1 MDYAAL
7 LSRLRAH
14 AHAARIS
21 RYGTITEKGR
31 TYPLLRFDTP
41 GTPRVLI
48 TAGFHGDEQAG
59 PLTLALHFSAIARYA
74 SRRGVGLTVFPCL
87 NPSGFELGTRYNAS
101 GEKPNNDFLRYELED
116 GSEEGVLY
124 GRDPAFRRWRVF
136 KQGPQETRA
145 IRRALERVRTPVA
158 ALDLH
163 QDNYMRRAATY
174 AYVFGD
180 ANDYL
185 PLARRSKKHLPLA
198 ARVQV
203 DPRLVTDASGFI
215 WFHDGSVSD
224 WFMRRG
230 SLYTAALE
238 TTTLGAP
245 RACDAVNLIWI
256 RGFIDLAAATTA
268 RATARPASRRRPP
281 PARRA
286 R

>member
-7 LSRLRAH
+7 VARLRSH
-14 AHAARIS
+14 AKVARIT
-21 RYGTITEKGR
+21 RYGTIAEKGR
-31 TYPLLRFDTP
+31 SWPLLRLDTP
-41 GTPRVLI
+41 GSPRLLI

-59 PLTLALHFSAIARYA
+59 PLTLAQHFGTIARYA
-74 SRRGVGLTVFPCL
+74 RARKVGLTVFPCL
-87 NPSGFELGTRYNAS
+87 NPSGFELSTRYNAS

-124 GRDPAFRRWRVF
+124 GKDPAFRRWRLF

-180 ANDYL
+180 AQLYL
-185 PLARRSKKHLPLA
+185 PLALRSKKHLPLA

-203 DPRLVTDASGFI
+203 DPRLVTDSNGFI
-215 WFHDGSVSD
+215 WFHDGSVTD
-224 WFMRRG
+224 WFWRRG
-230 SLYTAALE
+230 VRYAAALE

-245 RACDAVNLIWI
+245 KKCDAVNLIWI
-256 RGFIDLAAATTA
+256 RGFIDLVALA
-268 RATARPASRRRPP
+268 RL
-281 PARRA
+281 
-286 R
+286 